1 MPREQR
7 LKDLQHQWRAEM
19 LQGHK
24 AWKNETADRALQ
36 PSALPFITQGPD
48 KGGWDGSRWC
58 FPAENLQ
65 AALKYPLPLLR
76 AVHRGR
82 HV

>member
-1 MPREQR
+1 MPWEQR

-24 AWKNETADRALQ
+24 TWKNETADRALQ

-48 KGGWDGSRWC
+48 KGGGMVLAGVFQQKTFR
-58 FPAENLQ
+58 
-65 AALKYPLPLLR
+65 LL
-76 AVHRGR
+76 
-82 HV
+82 